1 MARSASRKSAT
12 RRREQPPRRPSED
25 GPPRPSVTPPAPGAS
40 SFRVER
46 DSLGEMQVPA
56 EVYYGAST
64 ARAVRNFPVS
74 GLRFPR
80 PFLRALGLIKR
91 AAAEVNMDLGLLDRR
106 LGEAIVQAATEVA
119 DGALD
124 DQFVLDIFQTG
135 SGTSTNTNANEVIAN
150 RAAELLG
157 GARGSKL
164 VHPNDHVNLCQS
176 SNDVIPTAI
185 HLAALTELEQTLRPA
200 LQGLQQALDEKAAA
214 FHNVVKTGR
223 THLMDATPIRL
234 GQEFAGYA
242 GQVQRAIRR
251 LGYARQELS

>member
-1 MARSASRKSAT
+1 MARTRSRRTAP
-12 RRREQPPRRPSED
+12 RRRARGTSRPRAA
-25 GPPRPSVTPPAPGAS
+25 GTPPPAAAVAPAVGAQ
-40 SFRVER
+40 RVER
-46 DSLGEMQVPA
+46 DSLGEIAVPA

-64 ARAVRNFPVS
+64 ARAVRNFPIS

-119 DGALD
+119 DGARD

-150 RAAELLG
+150 RASELLG

-164 VHPNDHVNLCQS
+164 D
-176 SNDVIPTAI
+176 
-185 HLAALTELEQTLRPA
+185 R
-200 LQGLQQALDEKAAA
+200 
-214 FHNVVKTGR
+214 
-223 THLMDATPIRL
+223 PIRNDL
-234 GQEFAGYA
+234 IG
-242 GQVQRAIRR
+242 V
-251 LGYARQELS
+251 

>member
-1 MARSASRKSAT
+1 MDVERRLFHPVRRSRLNKEIVT
-12 RRREQPPRRPSED
+12 QRPQQPPRRPSAE
-25 GPPRPSVTPPAPGAS
+25 GPQRPNVPASGAS

-164 VHPNDHVNLCQS
+164 VHPNDDVNIGQS
-176 SNDVIPTAI
+176 SNDVIPTAM
-185 HLAALTELEQTLRPA
+185 HLANLAELEEVLIPAVQRLRDV
-200 LQGLQQALDEKAAA
+200 LDE
-214 FHNVVKTGR
+214 
-223 THLMDATPIRL
+223 
-234 GQEFAGYA
+234 
-242 GQVQRAIRR
+242 
-251 LGYARQELS
+251 